1 MPLEHAI
8 ARNTIC
14 LWFNGGALDAARFY
28 ADTFPDSHVG
38 AVQRAPGDFP
48 DGHQGDRSPWHSPC
62 SASRAWA

>member
-14 LWFNGGALDAARFY
+14 LWFNGCALDAARFY

-62 SASRAWA
+62 SASRA